1 MRVLIDPGIMPAGK
15 MIDLSRRASRDVSF
29 ITDGTGLREEY
40 LRLDA
45 TIGITLYP
53 RMRDRRSHDDAGTAL
68 RADPVRIWRKLIDDH
83 QTLMIFDRTAR
94 MPLSSSLKIALIIDH
109 VIQCQAYLEAE
120 TPDVL
125 VYMATPHD
133 IVRWIFARVA
143 EELGVRVQYFQE
155 TLLPWR
161 FALMEGLSS
170 EATLVPS
177 RLTAPSPSET
187 LLATDYAKRKQGGFD
202 DAFPKYESDRL
213 KRNRGHYYNFS
224 KDFLRSW
231 KRPDLMLNKALC
243 YRAYAALARA
253 PSANDASATFF
264 LHFQPERSTLP
275 EAYGFAQQL
284 AAVITLAEALPDDT
298 RLYVKEHPAIFTAD
312 CHWKERL
319 AFWYRLIA
327 QVRKVQLVP
336 IESDPYEL
344 IDRSFCVATIA
355 GTIAGEAL
363 IRGKPV
369 VIFGRG
375 SISLAQAAG
384 LHKYADQ
391 QALREFLAG
400 LKTRQP
406 QRFDLLEHS
415 GDIAGKTYSGAD
427 GYSDFDAVQTH
438 LEQVRFSALFAA
450 FADIMGVTPGRVE
463 AHRAIGALND
473 RSI

>member
-1 MRVLIDPGIMPAGK
+1 MRVLIDPGIMPARQ
-15 MIDLSRRASRDVSF
+15 MIDLSRRAARDVSF
-29 ITDGTGLREEY
+29 ITDGAGPREEY
-40 LRLDA
+40 LRLDP
-45 TIGITLYP
+45 TMGIALYP
-53 RMRDRRSHDDAGTAL
+53 RMDNSGEHDDDPGSSL

-94 MPLSSSLKIALIIDH
+94 LPLSNSLKIALIIDH
-109 VIQCQAYLEAE
+109 AVRCQAFLEAKP
-120 TPDVL
+120 PDVL

-170 EATLVPS
+170 DATLVPAQS
-177 RLTAPSPSET
+177 NVASATET
-187 LLATDYAKRKQGGFD
+187 LLAADYAKKKQGSFD

-213 KRNRGHYYNFS
+213 KRNRGHYYNFG

-243 YRAYAALARA
+243 YRACAALAQA
-253 PSANDASATFF
+253 PSAMEGSATFF

-284 AAVITLAEALPDDT
+284 AAVIALAEALPEDA
-298 RLYVKEHPAIFTAD
+298 RLYVKEHPSIFTAD

-319 AFWYRLIA
+319 AFWYRLVS
-327 QVRKVQLVP
+327 QVRKAQLVP
-336 IESDPYEL
+336 IETDPYEL
-344 IDRSFCVATIA
+344 IDRSICVATIA
-355 GTIAGEAL
+355 GTVAGEAL

-375 SISLAQAAG
+375 SVSLAQAG
-384 LHKYADQ
+384 ELHKYVDQ
-391 QALREFLAG
+391 QALRKFLAG
-400 LKTRQP
+400 LNTQQP
-406 QRFDLLEHS
+406 RRFDLL
-415 GDIAGKTYSGAD
+415 GYFNDIAGKTYSGAD
-427 GYSDFDAVQTH
+427 GYLDFDAVQADF
-438 LEQVRFSALFAA
+438 EQVRFSALFAA
-450 FADIMGVTPGRVE
+450 FADIMGVARNSAETKQ
-463 AHRAIGALND
+463 AI
-473 RSI
+473 

>member
-1 MRVLIDPGIMPAGK
+1 MRVLIDPGIMPARQ
-15 MIDLSRRASRDVSF
+15 MIELSRRAARDISF
-29 ITDGTGLREEY
+29 ITDAAGPREEF

-45 TIGITLYP
+45 TIDIALYP
-53 RMRDRRSHDDAGTAL
+53 RIGDRCPHDDDIGSSL

-94 MPLSSSLKIALIIDH
+94 LPLSNSLKIALIIDH
-109 VIQCQAYLEAE
+109 AVRCQAFLQAKL
-120 TPDVL
+120 PDVL

-170 EATLVPS
+170 DATLVPAQS
-177 RLTAPSPSET
+177 TAVSASET
-187 LLATDYAKRKQGGFD
+187 LLATDYAKKKQGGFD

-213 KRNRGHYYNFS
+213 KRNRGHYYNFA
-224 KDFLRSW
+224 KDFVRSW

-243 YRAYAALARA
+243 YRAYVALARA
-253 PSANDASATFF
+253 PSAKEVSATFF

-284 AAVITLAEALPDDT
+284 AAVTALADALPADA
-298 RLYVKEHPAIFTAD
+298 RLYVKEHPSIFTAD

-319 AFWYRLIA
+319 AFWYRLVS

-336 IESDPYEL
+336 IEADPYEL
-344 IDRSFCVATIA
+344 IDRSLCVATIA
-355 GTIAGEAL
+355 GTVAGEAL

-375 SISLAQAAG
+375 SVSLARADG
-384 LHKYADQ
+384 LHKYVDQ
-391 QALREFLAG
+391 QALRKFLAG
-400 LKTRQP
+400 LNTQQP
-406 QRFDLLEHS
+406 QRFDLLRYFE
-415 GDIAGKTYSGAD
+415 DIAGKTYSGAD
-427 GYSDFDAVQTH
+427 GYLDFDDVQAD
-438 LEQVRFSALFAA
+438 LEQVRFSALSAA
-450 FADIMGVTPGRVE
+450 FADIMGVTRSAAE
-463 AHRAIGALND
+463 AKQAI
-473 RSI
+473 

>member
-1 MRVLIDPGIMPAGK
+1 MKVLIDPGIMPAGK
-15 MIDLSRRASRDVSF
+15 MIDLSRRASRDISF
-29 ITDGTGLREEY
+29 ITDVTSLHEEY

-45 TIGITLYP
+45 TIGMALYP
-53 RMRDRRSHDDAGTAL
+53 PVRDSQPRDGAGPAL

-94 MPLSSSLKIALIIDH
+94 VPLSNSLKIALIIDH
-109 VIQCQAYLEAE
+109 VVRCQALLEAE
-120 TPDVL
+120 APDVL

-143 EELGVRVQYFQE
+143 EQLGVRVQYFQE

-170 EATLVPS
+170 EASLVPPQS
-177 RLTAPSPSET
+177 TVASTSET
-187 LLATDYAKRKQGGFD
+187 ALAADYAKRKQGGFD

-213 KRNRGHYYNFS
+213 KRNRGRYYNFA

-243 YRAYAALARA
+243 YRAYTELARA

-284 AAVITLAEALPDDT
+284 AAVIALAEALPDDT

-327 QVRKVQLVP
+327 RVRKVQLVP

-363 IRGKPV
+363 IRGRPV

-384 LHKYADQ
+384 LHKYVDQ
-391 QALREFLAG
+391 KALREFLAG
-400 LKTRQP
+400 LKARQP
-406 QRFDLLEHS
+406 QRFDLLEYS
-415 GDIAGKTYSGAD
+415 DDIAGKTYSGAD
-427 GYSDFDAVQTH
+427 GYSDFDAVQAD
-438 LEQVRFSALFAA
+438 LERVRFSALFAA
-450 FADIMGVTPGRVE
+450 FVDIMGVTPSRVE
-463 AHRAIGALND
+463 VRPAIGALND
-473 RSI
+473 RST